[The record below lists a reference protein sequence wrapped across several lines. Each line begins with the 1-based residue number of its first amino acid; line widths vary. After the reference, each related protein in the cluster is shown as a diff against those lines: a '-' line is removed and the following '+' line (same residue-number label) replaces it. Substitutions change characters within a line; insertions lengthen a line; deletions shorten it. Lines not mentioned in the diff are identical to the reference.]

1 MRCLADSTRWDE
13 IVGKE
18 RKDLLR
24 WLGVLSTV
32 GINMVATTAIGF
44 LIGYWIDSLL
54 GTKPWLMILFLILG
68 IFAGFRNLFSII
80 SRVTKDKDMDN
91 GL

>member
-1 MRCLADSTRWDE
+1 M
-13 IVGKE
+13 VKG
-18 RKDLLR
+18 RKVYFR

-32 GINMVATTAIGF
+32 GITIVATTAMGF
-44 LIGYWIDSLL
+44 LIGYWLDSLL

-80 SRVTKDKDMDN
+80 SRVTKNKDMDN
-91 GL
+91 DL